1 MGFPPSPLPAP
12 TVVPAMSRFALALLL
27 LAPGLAWGAEPSQPA
42 SAEAVEFFEKKVRP
56 VLVEHCNRCHGEKKQ
71 QAELRLD
78 TAEGLA
84 KGSDGGPVVVPGDPD
99 ASKLIRSVRRDGD
112 YAMPPN
118 KALPAADVEALTAWV
133 KSGAAF
139 PRADTTRA
147 NPSKAATHWAFQP
160 IADPAVPT
168 TKADVGE
175 NPIDRFV
182 QARLEAAGLSM
193 APPAARET
201 LARRAYID
209 LIGLPPTLA
218 QVEAFVNDTSPR
230 AFEKL
235 VDELLASP
243 HYGER
248 WGRYWLDVARYA
260 DSKGYVFNESRDYP
274 YAYTYR
280 DYVVKSLNADKP
292 YDRFV
297 TEQLAADRL
306 DLGDDKSPLAAM
318 GFLTLGRRFSNNPH
332 DIIDDRID
340 VVTRGLMGLTAQC
353 ARCHDHKFDPVGI
366 ADYYSLYGI
375 FAASQE
381 PKELPLIAA
390 APTTPESAKFEAE
403 VQAREKAQADFRVKR
418 HAEIVAELL
427 KPEVAEKYLAA
438 AKGVQG
444 KPPEAGPA
452 AVREQQLRP
461 AAFARFRKYLE
472 TPEAKRPAL
481 DGPDGPARV
490 PLAEFDRLIL
500 RDDRDKLTDLQKKGV
515 LQLTQTQSVAT
526 DYQAHGTMR
535 REKPEA
541 IIAAMYDL
549 GQLPR
554 AAVAL
559 LSVFAVLPAE
569 SIAFATLERLL
580 PDLESIDNQ
589 LLALAQKGWIEYNE
603 ATAAFKCSPVIQE
616 VVRWKNT
623 DLFND
628 CGGLLNSLVKE
639 LDLEVIHLDNY
650 QHSTQFARYAE
661 TVIGIWSRNDYDLGR
676 LCQNIGK
683 FYTDTGD
690 LSKAMEAYQ
699 KMADVFSA
707 LFLENPDDPDFKNG
721 LAIAECLLGITHSLL
736 GNLAQALTFFE
747 QYNQLE
753 KKLYTAY
760 PQNVSFKNGLAISY

>member
-1 MGFPPSPLPAP
+1 MAHSVSIAQSKNVASGQFSAGDNIDIGDKTQIHHHYADRKIPQHLTPHPFLPEIFLGREDDLQAIHQKLFTP
-12 TVVPAMSRFALALLL
+12 GGHLLLLVNGEGGVGKTSLVAKYYYQYADQYAHLAWVLSEDSITNALLL
-27 LAPGLAWGAEPSQPA
+27 LAAPLGLTFDERMGANQRLPFLLQALGNLHKPCLLIIDNANEITDLEANHQRLRQLPNFHLLLTTRITQFA
-42 SAEAVEFFEKKVRP
+42 AAET
-56 VLVEHCNRCHGEKKQ
+56 HHI
-71 QAELRLD
+71 
-78 TAEGLA
+78 EGLPE
-84 KGSDGGPVVVPGDPD
+84 D
-99 ASKLIRSVRRDGD
+99 
-112 YAMPPN
+112 
-118 KALPAADVEALTAWV
+118 KALELFQRHYPQ
-133 KSGAAF
+133 
-139 PRADTTRA
+139 
-147 NPSKAATHWAFQP
+147 FQP
-160 IADPAVPT
+160 QT
-168 TKADVGE
+168 
-175 NPIDRFV
+175 
-182 QARLEAAGLSM
+182 EAAIFKAIRTAVGGN
-193 APPAARET
+193 T
-201 LARRAYID
+201 L
-209 LIGLPPTLA
+209 
-218 QVEAFVNDTSPR
+218 VV
-230 AFEKL
+230 
-235 VDELLASP
+235 ELLAKNLALLNT
-243 HYGER
+243 G
-248 WGRYWLDVARYA
+248 LKTRYA
-260 DSKGYVFNESRDYP
+260 
-274 YAYTYR
+274 
-280 DYVVKSLNADKP
+280 
-292 YDRFV
+292 
-297 TEQLAADRL
+297 
-306 DLGDDKSPLAAM
+306 
-318 GFLTLGRRFSNNPH
+318 
-332 DIIDDRID
+332 
-340 VVTRGLMGLTAQC
+340 
-353 ARCHDHKFDPVGI
+353 
-366 ADYYSLYGI
+366 
-375 FAASQE
+375 
-381 PKELPLIAA
+381 LPNL
-390 APTTPESAKFEAE
+390 
-403 VQAREKAQADFRVKR
+403 
-418 HAEIVAELL
+418 
-427 KPEVAEKYLAA
+427 
-438 AKGVQG
+438 
-444 KPPEAGPA
+444 
-452 AVREQQLRP
+452 
-461 AAFARFRKYLE
+461 
-472 TPEAKRPAL
+472 
-481 DGPDGPARV
+481 
-490 PLAEFDRLIL
+490 
-500 RDDRDKLTDLQKKGV
+500 LTDLQKKGV